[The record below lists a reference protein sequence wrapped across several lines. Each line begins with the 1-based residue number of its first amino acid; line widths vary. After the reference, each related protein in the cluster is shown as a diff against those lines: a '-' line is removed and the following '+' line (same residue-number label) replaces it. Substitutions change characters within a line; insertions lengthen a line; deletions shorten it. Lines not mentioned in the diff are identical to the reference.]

1 MPIVHFLNVKNGDC
15 SIIKHYS
22 GHITVIDVCNATEV
36 TALSEKIERLHEAG
50 AAMEKGVNGNF
61 NQKKHPV
68 NPILYMRERD
78 LASVFRFILTHP
90 DMDHMGG
97 IEAFFEAMAPTN
109 FWDTDNTAEKDFGD
123 DGNGGY
129 SEDDWSF
136 YKGLRDGKPQSNPKR
151 LALYSGSHGQF
162 YNEGETPKSSG
173 DGLYILAPT
182 SELLLSGNECE
193 DFNDCSYV
201 ILYKAGNHRILFA
214 GDSHDETWTH
224 ILDKHESSVTDVD
237 LLIAPHHGRDSGRD
251 WEFLDVVN
259 PSLTLLGNADSEHLA
274 YSAWNNRRLPFI
286 TNNQAGCVMIDAETD
301 TMFVYVTCEAF
312 AKASNPETFYA
323 EYLKGHYWGAI
334 TRKKAAAR

>member
-1 MPIVHFLNVKNGDC
+1 M
-15 SIIKHYS
+15 
-22 GHITVIDVCNATEV
+22 T
-36 TALSEKIERLHEAG
+36 
-50 AAMEKGVNGNF
+50 
-61 NQKKHPV
+61 
-68 NPILYMRERD
+68 
-78 LASVFRFILTHP
+78 
-90 DMDHMGG
+90 
-97 IEAFFEAMAPTN
+97 
-109 FWDTDNTAEKDFGD
+109 
-123 DGNGGY
+123 
-129 SEDDWSF
+129 
-136 YKGLRDGKPQSNPKR
+136 GKPQSNPKR